1 MKYERVEEINWEKEF
16 PQVPECVHNAI
27 DNISSEILTKRTK
40 KINRFSKKR
49 TLLLVA
55 VITLLSGMTVFASAN
70 LWQQRMMKMNQ
81 EEIESYF
88 LSIASSKAP
97 SFRYSRMIT
106 EEERQLWEEMKYL
119 YENKGMFPK
128 GSLIMLKAADEYNG
142 KSIGYDKE
150 SGIFFLPEEELSEEQ
165 ILQMIDFQH
174 KAEYAVSNINELK
187 EEQQIKEILAEADK
201 EENEEK
207 EMITINDNISGYQI
221 PMEAEELLISL
232 TAGKEYLYLGF
243 QTEIKRMIIG
253 SETVESFYKLQ
264 ENETVFALGSDKGDS
279 VYLSLREYDVEKN
292 TYRNRLVKIDSEGK
306 VLAEYELESAVYKQ
320 GKTVGDMLA
329 YKMLTDEKGNLYVKC
344 RNCPETAI
352 FMFDSGGNYLDK
364 IVIGQYDSHEVNG
377 MSFGEDGFLYVLAA
391 EQIVKVDIDTKEVAA
406 SYHFRRD
413 EMTAMADAVY
423 PVDENHFY
431 LLSYDGLFKYSVEN
445 DLLQKVLSPFETDV
459 FSEGW
464 HYAPVTKEKW
474 VFINMTD
481 SRNLKY
487 IITYLVFES

>member
-40 KINRFSKKR
+40 KIKRFSKKR

-70 LWQQRMMKMNQ
+70 LWQQRMMEMNQ

-88 LSIASSKAP
+88 ISIASSKAP
-97 SFRYSRMIT
+97 SFRYNRVMT
-106 EEERQLWEEMKYL
+106 EEERLLWDEMKYL
-119 YENKGMFPK
+119 YQNQGMFPN
-128 GSLIMLKAADEYNG
+128 GSLTMLKSADEYNG

-150 SGIFFLPEEELSEEQ
+150 SGTFFLPEKELNEEQ
-165 ILQMIDFQH
+165 ILQIIDFQY

-187 EEQQIKEILAEADK
+187 EEQEIKEILVGADK
-201 EENEEK
+201 EENEENEK
-207 EMITINDNISGYQI
+207 IIINDNISGYQI
-221 PMEAEELLISL
+221 PLEAEELLISL

-243 QTEIKRMIIG
+243 QTEIKRMTIG
-253 SETVESFYKLQ
+253 SEMVESFYKLQ
-264 ENETVFALGSDKGDS
+264 ENETVFALGSDQEDS
-279 VYLSLREYDVEKN
+279 VYLSLREYDMDKN

-306 VLAEYELESAVYKQ
+306 VLAEYDLESAVYKQ
-320 GKTVGDMLA
+320 GKTAGDMLA

-344 RNCPETAI
+344 RNCPETVI

-377 MSFGEDGFLYVLAA
+377 MSFGEDGFLYVLAK
-391 EQIVKVDIDTKEVAA
+391 EQIVKVDINTKEVAA
-406 SYHFRRD
+406 SYSFRGD
-413 EMTAMADAVY
+413 KMSAMADAVY
-423 PVDENHFY
+423 PVDEKNFY
-431 LLSYDGLFKYSVEN
+431 ILSYDGLFKYSVES
-445 DLLQKVLSPFETDV
+445 DSLQTILSPFKTDV

-464 HYAPVTKEKW
+464 RYVPVTKEKW
-474 VFINMTD
+474 VFINMID
-481 SRNLKY
+481 SENLKY
-487 IITYLVFES
+487 KITYLLLD